1 MRDDLLAS
9 VRTASIHSYRWG
21 RLEALRELTD
31 ALEQDRE
38 ADVSLSVQRLM
49 AHMRVISDRT
59 DRAIPPYLDSLMEDQ
74 P

>member
-9 VRTASIHSYRWG
+9 VRSASIHSYRWG
-21 RLEALRELTD
+21 RLQALRELMD
-31 ALEQDRE
+31 ALEQDRA
-38 ADVSLSVQRLM
+38 ADVPLSVHRVM

-59 DRAIPPYLDSLMEDQ
+59 DRAIPPHLDTLMEDQ